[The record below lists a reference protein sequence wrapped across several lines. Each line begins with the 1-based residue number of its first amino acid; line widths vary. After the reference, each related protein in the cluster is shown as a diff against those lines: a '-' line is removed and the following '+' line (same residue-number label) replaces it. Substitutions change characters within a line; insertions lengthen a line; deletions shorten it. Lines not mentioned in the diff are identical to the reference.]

1 MTFFDPAEE
10 ASYRLRLAREHLR
23 RAERSLGVGDWPMA
37 VHFSQLA
44 AENAAKAL
52 IAIFEVPARTHDPSD
67 QLLGLLD
74 RLPVGLGE
82 DAREL
87 ARIAHEL
94 APEHARSTYGLP
106 AEGLT
111 PSDIYD
117 RAYAE
122 ECVRK
127 ARRALGA
134 AERALSVLMGT

>member
-10 ASYRLRLAREHLR
+10 ASYRLRLAGEHLR
-23 RAERSLGVGDWPMA
+23 RAERSLKAGDWPMA

-52 IAIFEVPARTHDPSD
+52 IAVFEVPARTHDPSD

-74 RLPVGLGE
+74 RLPV
-82 DAREL
+82 EL
-87 ARIAHEL
+87 VEVAHEL